1 MRVPEDLVTTAGA
14 YSRFSPGEGAAA
26 PQGAP
31 AWLDPPFKAIFDE
44 SSDGVLVMNA
54 AGHRV
59 YSNPAL
65 NELVGGNACLP
76 LGTPSPPLYVPTEQR
91 QRYLRVLEGMSAL
104 LASEGSGTA
113 STWLELATPGHGRLR
128 AKVTIGVFTGPRGGR
143 YVVWLL
149 KPELPGV
156 ADPSAVAGL
165 DGLGGLDVL
174 GGRLGAGAEDSHGP
188 LLAWQPFS
196 AIETLTRRERD
207 VLQLLLDGRRVSSI
221 ARSLYLSP
229 HTVRN
234 HLKAI
239 FRKLGAHSQSELLD
253 SLRPVTPVPH
263 AGMRARGGPGGP
275 EAGR

>member
-1 MRVPEDLVTTAGA
+1 MTTAGA
-14 YSRFSPGEGAAA
+14 YSRLSPGDSGVA
-26 PQGAP
+26 PHGVP

-59 YSNPAL
+59 YSNPSL

-76 LGTPSPPLYVPTEQR
+76 LGTPSPPLYVPAEQR

-113 STWLELATPGHGRLR
+113 STWLELATPVHGRVR

-143 YVVWLL
+143 YVVWLV
-149 KPELPGV
+149 KPELHGLHGPSDLAGAVGTAGPDRLDLPG
-156 ADPSAVAGL
+156 A
-165 DGLGGLDVL
+165 
-174 GGRLGAGAEDSHGP
+174 RQGAGMEDGQGP

-196 AIETLTRRERD
+196 AVESLTRRERD

-234 HLKAI
+234 HLKSI

-253 SLRPVTPVPH
+253 SLRPVTSLPQ
-263 AGMRARGGPGGP
+263 AGLRARSGPGGP